1 MTIVHLGQAPSHIL
15 SHIFYSL
22 DDDLPQ
28 SILMT
33 FWALSGLLNG
43 LAATGLTILVYSRD
57 PHEIRHRTFGYFGVS
72 VAVWSF
78 GYFAWQIAD
87 TQETALFLTR
97 VFMMGAICIPIT
109 YLHHILVLLNRV
121 ERYQATLRASYAIA
135 VVFLIG
141 NTTPAFIAN
150 VLPALSFP
158 FWPRAGWLFH
168 SFMVWW
174 GLLAVFSIYLL
185 SVAARRAAGIKHTQY
200 LYLLFGTL
208 IGYGGGA
215 TNFPLWYDIPLL
227 PYGTIFT
234 TIYVALVAYTLL
246 QHRLMDFSLAFEK
259 GVTYLVLL
267 VLVALPV
274 YPLLLLMQKIFWD
287 HINLQFSFLLLT
299 LFLLTVIGAYQMK
312 VGTEGAV
319 FRTLF
324 RERHETYTTLS
335 NFSKALVTI
344 LDVNRL
350 TDEIVRTLGQNMGAK
365 TVSLY
370 LLEKQQATYRLAAE
384 FGAPKGKTLH
394 LSTVGLHSPLPQYL
408 QETQAGLLR
417 QNLEHESRTEA
428 AQLLTILR
436 DSFHSEV
443 VLPLANKHR
452 LVGFCCLGVR
462 SGRVLYSEQ
471 DLTILMTLAQ
481 EAAIALDNSLLYEEL
496 KESQAQTH
504 RTDRLRSLES
514 MAGGLAH
521 EIRLPLGSIKT
532 FVTQVPTHIQDP
544 EYVAKL
550 SEGVAQD
557 VAKIERLIKEV
568 LDYARQT
575 KPQLRQE
582 DLNQIVESCLH
593 FIEAIP
599 TSKPV
604 MIEKNL
610 STTIPPL
617 WIDRQQIK
625 QVVLNIL
632 MSSID
637 MMGPVGGTITVSTK
651 PRTKSE
657 HEPWAELEITLA
669 RGGFPL
675 PEFQGDGGLLF
686 AHDTAADDLEPQPIR
701 GEGLG
706 LAIANQIIQEHHGFI
721 DVKLGTGADISITVL
736 LPAKSIS
743 SKTT

>member
-1 MTIVHLGQAPSHIL
+1 
-15 SHIFYSL
+15 
-22 DDDLPQ
+22 
-28 SILMT
+28 MT

-72 VAVWSF
+72 VAIWSF
-78 GYFAWQIAD
+78 GYFGWQLA
-87 TQETALFLTR
+87 ETRDVAYVLVG
-97 VFMMGAICIPIT
+97 VFMIGAIALPVT
-109 YLHHILVLLNRV
+109 YLHHILVLLNLVDRYKTLIRV
-121 ERYQATLRASYAIA
+121 SYALA
-135 VVFLIG
+135 LLFLIG
-141 NTTPAFIAN
+141 NATTAFVAD
-150 VLPALSFP
+150 VQPALNFS
-158 FWPRAGWLFH
+158 FWPKPGWLFH
-168 SFMVWW
+168 PYLMWW
-174 GLLAVFSIYLL
+174 ALLIVFTIYLL
-185 SVAARRAAGIKHTQY
+185 YTALRHTSGVKRTQY
-200 LYLLFGTL
+200 LYLLIATIFGF
-208 IGYGGGA
+208 GGGA
-215 TNFPLWYDIPLL
+215 TNFPLWYDIPLP

-274 YPLLLLMQKIFWD
+274 YPLLLLMQKIFWG

-312 VGTEGAV
+312 VGTEGAIS
-319 FRTLF
+319 RTLF
-324 RERHETYTTLS
+324 RERHEAYTTLT

-344 LDVNRL
+344 LDVNTL
-350 TDEIVRTLGQNMGAK
+350 TNEIVRTLGQNMGAK

-384 FGAPKGKTLH
+384 FGTSKGKTPH
-394 LSTVGLHSPLPQYL
+394 LATVGLKSPLPQYL
-408 QETQAGLLR
+408 QETQAGLIR
-417 QNLEHESRTEA
+417 QDLEHDSRYES
-428 AQLLTILR
+428 AQLLTTLR

-443 VLPLANKHR
+443 ALPLANKHR
-452 LVGFCCLGVR
+452 LVGFCCLGSR
-462 SGRVLYSEQ
+462 KGRVLYSEQ
-471 DLTILMTLAQ
+471 DLTILTTLAQ

-496 KESQAQTH
+496 KESQAQAH
-504 RTDRLRSLES
+504 RADRLRSLES
-514 MAGGLAH
+514 MAGGLAQ
-521 EIRLPLGSIKT
+521 EILPPLGSIKT
-532 FVTQVPTHIQDP
+532 FVTQVPTQIQDL

-550 SEGVAQD
+550 SEEVAQD

-575 KPQLRQE
+575 KPQARQE
-582 DLNQIVESCLH
+582 DLNEIVESCLY

-610 STTIPPL
+610 SATIPPL

-632 MSSID
+632 MSSLDI
-637 MMGPVGGTITVSTK
+637 MGPVGGTITVITK
-651 PRTKSE
+651 PRMKSE
-657 HEPWAELEITLA
+657 YEPWAELEMTLS
-669 RGGFPL
+669 RGGLPL

-686 AHDTAADDLEPQPIR
+686 AHAAEPKDVKNQPIP
-701 GEGLG
+701 GKGLG
-706 LAIANQIIQEHHGFI
+706 LAIANQIIQEHQGFI
-721 DVKLGTGADISITVL
+721 DVKLGAGGDISITVL

-743 SKTT
+743 SKKT